1 MFIPFCL
8 LKISIRNPKK
18 KQNYY
23 GNLRWGTIGE
33 GFSVFAKKN
42 NNANLEWGLLEL
54 LIIEL
59 MGLKTNKDFL

>member
-23 GNLRWGTIGE
+23 GNLRWGTVGE
-33 GFSVFAKKN
+33 GFSVFAKK
-42 NNANLEWGLLEL
+42 
-54 LIIEL
+54 
-59 MGLKTNKDFL
+59 K